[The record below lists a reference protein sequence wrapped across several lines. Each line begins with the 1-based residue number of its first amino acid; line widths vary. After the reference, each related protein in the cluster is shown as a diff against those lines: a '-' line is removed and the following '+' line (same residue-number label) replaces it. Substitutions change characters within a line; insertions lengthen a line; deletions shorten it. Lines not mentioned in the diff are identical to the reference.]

1 MTTTRN
7 VIEELLTSVAQV
19 APSVQTFYQWI
30 LQNLNIR
37 DGPLENYGGVVR
49 EFLNRRNF
57 YSLSNSLYEFVLGRR
72 MNIF

>member
-37 DGPLENYGGVVR
+37 DGPLENYGGGGSGIFEPQ
-49 EFLNRRNF
+49 EFL
-57 YSLSNSLYEFVLGRR
+57 FVIKFLVWVCFRP
-72 MNIF
+72 